1 MFSLRHS
8 NPFIMLKYFKCIEDI
23 TDTLNINV
31 NTDGIHIN
39 SMDQSHVSYIDGF
52 LDKDDF
58 DAYSVKKESII
69 GLNLKSFCKILNAFD
84 KGDCIIIDM
93 NKNED
98 KINITFENANRK
110 SQFELKLL
118 LIEQDDL
125 KIESM
130 DYDQEIDIS
139 FNRLE
144 TICNE
149 MDIVETETIKFH
161 INRVIKNVNL
171 LGEGHL
177 GTLNLMLKDT
187 NENKERL
194 MMEKKGNK
202 LVINKKLDYKLYPI
216 KKSFDIEFNLK
227 KIKSILKLNAISNS
241 ILINLSE
248 DYPTK
253 LECQIEENSY
263 LHYYIA
269 PKINE

>member
-8 NPFIMLKYFKCIEDI
+8 NPFILLKYFKCIEDI

-58 DAYSVKKESII
+58 DEYNVEKDVIV
-69 GLNLKSFCKILNAFD
+69 GLNLKSFCKILNAYD
-84 KGDCIIIDM
+84 KDDCIILDM
-93 NKNED
+93 DKSED
-98 KINITFENANRK
+98 KISITFENENRK

-125 KIESM
+125 KIDSM

-149 MDIVETETIKFH
+149 MDIIETETIKFY
-161 INRVIKNVNL
+161 INKDSKDIKL
-171 LGEGHL
+171 YGEGHL
-177 GTLNLMLKDT
+177 GILNLLLKEN

-194 MMEKKGNK
+194 MMKKKGNK

-269 PKINE
+269 PKIIE